1 MPSPFS
7 RLIAL
12 AAALAVVVLL
22 PAAPP
27 AAPPPDAVSTFE
39 WSPNLEPV
47 GHSARNVPLVNATPG
62 AGIINSDLAFWRDKA
77 FQGTYEGFRIIDIS
91 NAREPREIV
100 NYADCSPGTTQGN
113 QGDLVVW
120 DDILVRSWN
129 SRATATSSC
138 DGQLVGVG
146 FEGLH
151 VFDISDPRNPELV
164 AQVPLDGLPNV
175 VTIAAGSAA
184 GTYEANGAAF
194 GPPATGLSGT
204 IVQANDGPPPPP
216 AGTTTDGCEPL
227 VGFPAGAIAV
237 VDRGS
242 CDFSLKALNA
252 QNAGATGVIVANNQA
267 GIPILMGAGGFG
279 SQVTIPAVHVSQ
291 TDGATIKAGLP
302 PTGST

>member
-39 WSPNLEPV
+39 WSPNLEPL

-62 AGIINSDLAFWRDKA
+62 SGIINSDLAFWRDKA

-91 NAREPREIV
+91 NAKKPREIV

-129 SRATATSSC
+129 SPATATSSC
-138 DGQLVGVG
+138 DGQLVGLG

-151 VFDISDPRNPELV
+151 VFDISNPRDPDLV
-164 AQVPLDGLPNV
+164 AQVAMDGLPAL
-175 VTIAAGSAA
+175 VTIASGSAA
-184 GTYEANGAAF
+184 GTYEAAGAAF
-194 GPPATGLSGT
+194 GPAPTAAGLSGD
-204 IVQANDGPPPPP
+204 IVLANDGV
-216 AGTTTDGCEPL
+216 GTTSDACESL

-237 VDRGS
+237 VDRGG
-242 CDFSLKALNA
+242 CEFGLKALMA
-252 QNAGATGVIVANNQA
+252 QQAGARARVVGKKAP
-267 GIPILMGAGGFG
+267 GIPGANGAGGFG
-279 SQVTIPAVHVSQ
+279 
-291 TDGATIKAGLP
+291 G
-302 PTGST
+302 